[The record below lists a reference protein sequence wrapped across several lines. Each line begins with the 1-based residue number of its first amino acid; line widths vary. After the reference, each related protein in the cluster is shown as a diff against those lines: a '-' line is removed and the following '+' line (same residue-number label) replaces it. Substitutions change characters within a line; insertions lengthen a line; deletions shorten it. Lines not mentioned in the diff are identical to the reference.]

1 MMLKLRT
8 RLSLSFLL
16 VTLLMLALISFL
28 ANVILTSQFRA
39 YAISK
44 QNQKIEAVVSLLD
57 SRYTDWNGRWDIDG
71 LESIGVNSL
80 NEGMLLR
87 IHDERGAVIWD
98 AHVHNSGM
106 CSAIITNF
114 AETMEQQ
121 MPGFQGGYTEET
133 FPLIQGVREVGRV
146 EIGYYGPYYYTAADV
161 AFLSSLN
168 RLLLTAALVAMLA
181 SLALGAVMARQMT
194 RPITRVI
201 EATRSLAEGRFGEPI
216 APSSGTTEIRELTA
230 SVNSLAETLG
240 QQENLRRQLV
250 SDVAHELR
258 TPITILQSHLEA
270 MIDGTWPADEQHL
283 EGCHGEAVRIARLV
297 GDLTKLT
304 QLEQGNLV
312 LQYQPVAVM
321 PLLQRI
327 AANFQLDFELKQ
339 VALRVEGGAALEAG
353 APAEGG
359 KALAGDVPAE
369 ADAAKADAA
378 DQGGSLT
385 VAADADKLSQA
396 VINLVT
402 NALKYTNP
410 GGTVTL
416 AAEADD
422 ACLRITVRDTG
433 IGIAPEDLPHIFER
447 FYRTDKSRAR
457 QTGGS
462 GIGLTIARS
471 IVEAH
476 GGTLTAE
483 SEPGCGSTFTIE
495 IPRAA

>member
-1 MMLKLRT
+1 MQLKLRT

-16 VTLLMLALISFL
+16 VTLLMLALVSFL

-44 QNQKIEAVVSLLD
+44 QTQQIEDVVSLLD
-57 SRYTDWNGRWDIDG
+57 SRYADWNGQWDLDG
-71 LESIGVNSL
+71 LESIGVSSL
-80 NEGMLLR
+80 NEGLLLR
-87 IHDERGAVIWD
+87 IKDGQGMVLWD
-98 AHVHNSGM
+98 AHLHNSGM
-106 CSAIITNF
+106 CSAIIANF

-121 MPGFQGGYTEET
+121 TPGFQGGYTEAS
-133 FPLIQGVREVGRV
+133 FPLIQGAREVGRV
-146 EIGYYGPYYYTAADV
+146 EIGYYGPYSYTAADV

-181 SLALGAVMARQMT
+181 SLTLGAVMARQMT

-216 APSSGTTEIRELTA
+216 APASSTTEIRELTA

-312 LQYQPVAVM
+312 LQYEPVAVM

-327 AANFQLDFELKQ
+327 ADNFQREFELKQ

-353 APAEGG
+353 APAEGS

-369 ADAAKADAA
+369 ADAA
-378 DQGGSLT
+378 DQGSSLT

-416 AAEADD
+416 AADD
-422 ACLRITVRDTG
+422 DETSLWITVRDTG

-471 IVEAH
+471 IIEAH

-483 SEPGCGSTFTIE
+483 SEPGRGSTFTIR